1 MTIQLQPVQT
11 PFEPATLTISEL
23 ANWRQREEG
32 SRRLLPPIQSSMV
45 WSNDQIVNYWDSL
58 LRGYPAGMM
67 KVHRIEKG
75 ARGASSR
82 GRDSDGTTCPAN
94 EDYMTTSRHNAQA
107 LS

>member
-1 MTIQLQPVQT
+1 
-11 PFEPATLTISEL
+11 
-23 ANWRQREEG
+23 
-32 SRRLLPPIQSSMV
+32 MV
-45 WSNDQIVNYWDSL
+45 WSNDQIVSYWDSL

-67 KVHRIEKG
+67 IVHRIEKG

-82 GRDSDGTTCPAN
+82 GRDSDGTTRPAN